1 MVLYL
6 ELLYRYEKITF
17 INSFQIATQGNPVCI
32 IQTQINLFDPWLFV
46 SGFNLKLTFNKGTFD
61 IKG

>member
-17 INSFQIATQGNPVCI
+17 LNSFQIATQGNPVCI
-32 IQTQINLFDPWLFV
+32 IPTQINLFDPRWFINC
-46 SGFNLKLTFNKGTFD
+46 FNLKFWFNKENGND
-61 IKG
+61 NK